1 MEKKKKKIPQ
11 WNLILQEL
19 IKIKWDGIIK
29 KKKKKKIPRYSGPR
43 LNYRRLTRL
52 HHESQDKLLAKRCW
66 FLIENLQCTD
76 KRPHGNWTFFFSS
89 LKMGAKE
96 GKPIMTDKA
105 LSKVDPESETNKWLG
120 SCMNFSALWDK
131 WQSTQAVCKNKS
143 GQAQQPRG
151 HRPYTMHTER

>member
-1 MEKKKKKIPQ
+1 VKP
-11 WNLILQEL
+11 NSP
-19 IKIKWDGIIK
+19 GINKNKMRWHYK

-105 LSKVDPESETNKWLG
+105 LSKVDPESETNK
-120 SCMNFSALWDK
+120 
-131 WQSTQAVCKNKS
+131 
-143 GQAQQPRG
+143 
-151 HRPYTMHTER
+151 